1 MGLVSA
7 ALRAGTY
14 PAISATVLS
23 NTTMVVKVA
32 GSVGAVPNKRVAIS
46 LATTKEANTPATIP
60 AIARRNVFQ
69 MTSSCTCPGVAP
81 RAMRIPISC
90 VRCVTE

>member
-32 GSVGAVPNKRVAIS
+32 GSVGAAAGAGFVAGWS
-46 LATTKEANTPATIP
+46 A
-60 AIARRNVFQ
+60 
-69 MTSSCTCPGVAP
+69 G
-81 RAMRIPISC
+81 
-90 VRCVTE
+90 